1 VTGAQGRAKPQA
13 AGVGMERRRQSR
25 TGRSFAEALECR
37 VLLSV
42 AADRFEP
49 NDSYDAAA
57 SLGTLG
63 DRTENGLTIHAANNF
78 DYFKFTAAA
87 TGAFS
92 ARFNFD
98 QSQGDVD
105 VFLLDSDRLLIDS
118 SATTAGTERLDANV
132 TAGRTYFIKV
142 LGYAGATQPDYDM
155 VIDGPNPPAGDTDD
169 QLSEAR
175 PLSLN
180 SSKADSISSGT
191 DVDLYKLTV
200 VAGQKVNIDVDSQGS
215 VFDSYLRLFNS
226 SGAQVKSNNDANA
239 PGETATTPRESYVSH
254 TFTAAGTYYVG
265 VSGNANT
272 SYNVTTGA
280 GDVAGRTGA
289 YVLRLVDPDTDDQ
302 LGEARSLSV
311 GSSRGDSISGAV
323 DVDLYKFTAAAGQK
337 LGFDV
342 DPATGSTLDSYLRV
356 FNASGSVLASN
367 DNRAAPGETLAKSA
381 YVEYTFTTAGT
392 YYVGVSGAPNSAY
405 NPTTGTG
412 DKTGS
417 TGGYSLFL
425 VNRPPAVGAGLA
437 APSAVRSLRR
447 LAPDVGELLSLR
459 DRLL

>member
-1 VTGAQGRAKPQA
+1 MDRRGRNSSVRSCAE
-13 AGVGMERRRQSR
+13 GLER
-25 TGRSFAEALECR
+25 R
-37 VLLSV
+37 VLLAV

-49 NDSYDAAA
+49 NDSFDAATN
-57 SLGTLG
+57 LGTLG
-63 DRTENGLTIHAANNF
+63 DRTETGLTIHAANNF

-92 ARFNFD
+92 ARFDFD
-98 QSQGDVD
+98 QAQGDID
-105 VFLLDSDRLLIDS
+105 VFLLDSDRLLLDT
-118 SATTAGTERLDANV
+118 SATTGTPERLDANL

-169 QLSEAR
+169 QISEAR
-175 PLSLN
+175 SLSLN
-180 SSKADSISSGT
+180 NSRTDAINSAT

-215 VFDSYLRLFNS
+215 VFDSYLRVFNA
-226 SGAQVKSNNDANA
+226 SGAQVKSSNDANA
-239 PGETATTPRESYVSH
+239 PGETATTPRESYISY

-265 VSGNANT
+265 VSGNPNK

-289 YVLRLVDPDTDDQ
+289 YALRLVDPDTDDQ
-302 LGEARSLSV
+302 ISEARSLSV
-311 GSSRGDSISGAV
+311 GSSRSDSISGAV
-323 DVDLYKFTAAAGQK
+323 DVDLLKFTVAAGQK
-337 LGFDV
+337 VGFDV
-342 DPATGSTLDSYLRV
+342 DQATGSTLDSYVRV

-381 YVEYTFTTAGT
+381 YIEYTFTAAGT

-405 NPTTGTG
+405 NAVTGTG

-417 TGGYSLFL
+417 TGGYKLFL
-425 VNRPPAVGAGLA
+425 VNRSSTISAGSA
-437 APSAVRSLRR
+437 APPTVASARRVRSE
-447 LAPDVGELLSLR
+447 VGVLLGTV
-459 DRLL
+459 